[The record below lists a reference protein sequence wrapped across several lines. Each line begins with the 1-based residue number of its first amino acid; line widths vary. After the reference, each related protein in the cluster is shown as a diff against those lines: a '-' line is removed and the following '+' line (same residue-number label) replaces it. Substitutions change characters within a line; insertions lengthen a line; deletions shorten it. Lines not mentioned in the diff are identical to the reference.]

1 MPETKPQLICLI
13 CYRRSEPNDEDESPE
28 TKAERERVRR
38 QANNARERYADHRT
52 MSYHPPCTVHTMCKD
67 HPPCTVHTMC
77 KDLIFIIMY
86 IQSSSSH
93 DV

>member
-38 QANNARERYADHRT
+38 QANNARERYAVHPT
-52 MSYHPPCTVHTMCKD
+52 MSYHPPCTVN
-67 HPPCTVHTMC
+67 TMC
-77 KDLIFIIMY
+77 KDLIFIIMF
-86 IQSSSSH
+86 IKSSSSH